1 MDEDRPPPEFVSVTV
16 RSDAHSPPT
25 TAEVATWQLGPVSG
39 DSRGDVVI
47 CHGTPWSSRMWWPLA
62 RALNSTHRVFLWDM
76 PGYGASIAAAEA
88 GVPVDLVAQR
98 RRLAELIR
106 RWRLERPHV
115 IAHDIGGAVAL
126 GAHLLEGVEFASLHL
141 SDIVTLPPWGSPF
154 FRLVADNEAVFAA
167 LPPPLH
173 QALVHAYITGAGG
186 PDFPQGWV
194 DELTRP
200 WSTQDGQAA
209 FYAQIAA
216 LSPVDTEPIAERLGQ
231 VRCPVRIG
239 WGEDDPWL
247 PVEQAGRLAEALPG
261 PVDVTRFPGVG
272 HLAVLEAPEAFA
284 AEVTAWLTI
293 SSA

>member
-1 MDEDRPPPEFVSVTV
+1 MDEDRPPPEFVSVTA
-16 RSDAHSPPT
+16 RPDAHSPPT
-25 TAEVATWQLGPVSG
+25 TTEIATWRLGPASG

-62 RALNSTHRVFLWDM
+62 RTLSSTHSVFLWDM

-98 RRLAELIR
+98 RRLAELVR
-106 RWRLERPHV
+106 LWDLERPDV

-126 GAHLLEGVEFASLHL
+126 GAHLLEGTEFSSLHL

-173 QALVHAYITGAGG
+173 EALVHAYITGAGG
-186 PDFPQGWV
+186 PRLPEAWV
-194 DELTRP
+194 DELARP

-209 FYAQIAA
+209 FYAQIGA
-216 LSPVDTEPIAERLGQ
+216 LSPADTEPIAASLGT

-239 WGEDDPWL
+239 WGEEDPWI
-247 PVEQAGRLAEALPG
+247 PVEQAGRLAEALPA
-261 PVDVTRFPGVG
+261 PVGVTRFPGVG
-272 HLAVLEAPEAFA
+272 HLAVLEAPEDFTE
-284 AEVTAWLTI
+284 EVTTWLEA